1 MSFYRELLRFELG
14 LVPGHVLPSL
24 AVRALEDGLDSPALR
39 ILASFSL
46 CEYDPEGVQAA
57 YRQARNDFRVSIPSR
72 TEAAFLLLEA
82 LLADIVNNS
91 LDPYLGAKQIVGDI
105 YYQGDWSARNVRYVG
120 DSLGIEALFG
130 IADSIDDL
138 LESTHQWQPPRSNA
152 DLITQATAELRE
164 EAARL
169 LATRPWRQSPAGA
182 A

>member
-1 MSFYRELLRFELG
+1 MPDVRPLALHLSFYRELLRFELG

-91 LDPYLGAKQIVGDI
+91 LDPYLG
-105 YYQGDWSARNVRYVG
+105 